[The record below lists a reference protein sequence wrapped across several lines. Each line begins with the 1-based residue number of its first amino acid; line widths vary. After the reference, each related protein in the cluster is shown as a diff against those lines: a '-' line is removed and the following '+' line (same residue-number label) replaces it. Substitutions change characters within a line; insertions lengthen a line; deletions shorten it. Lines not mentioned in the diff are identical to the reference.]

1 MLKDLFSLLT
11 IIALLFSSC
20 SKSDEEE
27 NGDEPQPTKQT
38 AYFGV
43 NLSGA
48 EFGNVYPG
56 VDGTHYGYPT
66 EKDLDYF
73 KAKGLYLVRF
83 PFRWERIQRVM
94 NGPLD
99 ATELSKMKTFVQAA
113 EDRGM
118 PVILDLHNFARYSFD
133 GGKTYT
139 LIGESSNLTAEH
151 LADVWRKLAQE
162 FKDYNNIWGYDIIL
176 CILRLPG

>member
-83 PFRWERIQRVM
+83 PFRWERIQPTM
-94 NGPLD
+94 NGELN
-99 ATELSKMKTFVQAA
+99 ATELAKMKKFVKAA
-113 EDRGM
+113 EDRNIQ
-118 PVILDLHNFARYSFD
+118 ILLDMHIAT
-133 GGKTYT
+133 GKVHKIINMQSLVMHDALLTISVTYGKNWQRSLKTIKISGVTT
-139 LIGESSNLTAEH
+139 L
-151 LADVWRKLAQE
+151 
-162 FKDYNNIWGYDIIL
+162 
-176 CILRLPG
+176 

>member
-83 PFRWERIQRVM
+83 PFRWELHTTHNEWRIKCNR
-94 NGPLD
+94 
-99 ATELSKMKTFVQAA
+99 T
-113 EDRGM
+113 
-118 PVILDLHNFARYSFD
+118 
-133 GGKTYT
+133 GKNEE
-139 LIGESSNLTAEH
+139 IRQSC
-151 LADVWRKLAQE
+151 R
-162 FKDYNNIWGYDIIL
+162 
-176 CILRLPG
+176 R

>member
-48 EFGNVYPG
+48 EFG
-56 VDGTHYGYPT
+56 DCC
-66 EKDLDYF
+66 
-73 KAKGLYLVRF
+73 A
-83 PFRWERIQRVM
+83 
-94 NGPLD
+94 
-99 ATELSKMKTFVQAA
+99 
-113 EDRGM
+113 
-118 PVILDLHNFARYSFD
+118 
-133 GGKTYT
+133 
-139 LIGESSNLTAEH
+139 
-151 LADVWRKLAQE
+151 
-162 FKDYNNIWGYDIIL
+162 
-176 CILRLPG
+176 LRLVFWEAACMIKAFF

>member
-1 MLKDLFSLLT
+1 MLKDLFSLVT
-11 IIALLFSSC
+11 IVALLFSSC

-27 NGDEPQPTKQT
+27 NSDEPQPTKQT

-83 PFRWERIQRVM
+83 PFRWERIQPTM
-94 NGPLD
+94 NGELN
-99 ATELSKMKTFVQAA
+99 ATELAKMKKFVKAA
-113 EDRGM
+113 EDIVYIATVKVHKIINMQSLVMHDALLTISVTYGRNWQKS
-118 PVILDLHNFARYSFD
+118 L
-133 GGKTYT
+133 KTIKISGVTT
-139 LIGESSNLTAEH
+139 L
-151 LADVWRKLAQE
+151 
-162 FKDYNNIWGYDIIL
+162 
-176 CILRLPG
+176 